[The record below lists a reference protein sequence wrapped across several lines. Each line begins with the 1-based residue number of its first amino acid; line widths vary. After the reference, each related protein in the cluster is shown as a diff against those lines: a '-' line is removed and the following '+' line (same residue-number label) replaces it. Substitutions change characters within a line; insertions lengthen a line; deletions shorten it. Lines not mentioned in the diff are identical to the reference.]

1 MTLGEYYPQYTYS
14 KPYLIIRARMAH
26 GLSSEGVAMTKNFLL
41 EFAFIATGYLT
52 FVTEV
57 QEICSFCCI
66 GLIADFYMQV
76 S

>member
-1 MTLGEYYPQYTYS
+1 
-14 KPYLIIRARMAH
+14 MAH

-76 S
+76 GLLIDD